1 MKDGNAVDVAVQ
13 GISEIDFKTKE
24 IEVPFIMGLK
34 ATEGIYQDD
43 KETLKLLR
51 DQKKSLND
59 SAKDKNLVSK
69 RFPFLLSW
77 GLGVVVLRLKA

>member
-1 MKDGNAVDVAVQ
+1 MEVAVQ

-24 IEVPFIMGLK
+24 IEDPLIMGLK
-34 ATEGIYQDD
+34 AIDDIYQDD

-59 SAKDKNLVSK
+59 SVKDKNLVSK
-69 RFPFLLSW
+69 KFLFLLWW
-77 GLGVVVLRLKA
+77 GLGAVGCT